1 MFRLHKTLDVITL
14 FHKPSQASSTRV
26 LNILRTASA
35 NATETATIDQAS
47 DHSAAH
53 TASPRGEFE
62 LEVTEEPP
70 TNDQLST
77 ILDYLQTKGVKPSA
91 VIQGAS
97 TKQDALKKLKEVGD
111 QGFIRPVV
119 VDWSNGRAA
128 VGENESEILK
138 LVREG
143 EASS

>member
-1 MFRLHKTLDVITL
+1 
-14 FHKPSQASSTRV
+14 
-26 LNILRTASA
+26 LRTASA
-35 NATETATIDQAS
+35 NATETSTIDQAS

-119 VDWSNGRAA
+119 CCFFISPVLFPSANEQYRSSIGAT
-128 VGENESEILK
+128 VGQRLERTSQ
-138 LVREG
+138 R
-143 EASS
+143 S